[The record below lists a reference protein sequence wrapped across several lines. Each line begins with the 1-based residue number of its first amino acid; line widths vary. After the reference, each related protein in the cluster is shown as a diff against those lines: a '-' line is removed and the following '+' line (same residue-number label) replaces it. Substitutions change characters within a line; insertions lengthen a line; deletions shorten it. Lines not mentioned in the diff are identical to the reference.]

1 MLPMIT
7 TGILALG
14 APPSPPGTQPNPQGQ
29 MFYSMGMMALM
40 VIILYFLMIRP
51 QRQRSK
57 AQETLLKTM
66 KSGDKVV
73 TSSGIVGVVISV
85 KEKTVSIRSADA
97 KFEILKTAVT
107 EISERCGAESTPNP

>member
-7 TGILALG
+7 KGILALG
-14 APPSPPGTQPNPQGQ
+14 APPSPAGTQPNPQGQ

-51 QRQRSK
+51 QRMRSK
-57 AQETLLKTM
+57 QQADLLKNM
-66 KSGDKVV
+66 KSGDKIV
-73 TSSGIVGVVISV
+73 TASGIVGVVISV
-85 KEKTVSIRSADA
+85 KEKTISIRSADA

-107 EISERCGAESTPNP
+107 EISERSGSESTPTT